1 MQPKDKKEKRQN
13 EHSQIVKEKVELV
26 KRRIDQNIDVFKRL
40 AKK

>member
-1 MQPKDKKEKRQN
+1 MQPNDKKEKRQN
-13 EHSQIVKEKVELV
+13 EHHQIVKEKVELV

>member
-13 EHSQIVKEKVELV
+13 EHRQIVKEKVELV